1 MFYCET
7 VMVDINV
14 KKLPRHVL
22 EQAVKLR
29 DSPKKIYLTLFQL
42 GKPSTPTEIAKEV
55 DHARAH
61 VHMRLMELEQ
71 MGIVKRVREGRNIKF
86 EVIT

>member
-1 MFYCET
+1 
-7 VMVDINV
+7 MVDINV
-14 KKLPRHVL
+14 EELPRHVL

-29 DSPKKIYLTLFQL
+29 NSPKKIYLALFQL

-61 VHMRLMELEQ
+61 VHMRLIQLET
-71 MGIVKRVREGRNIKF
+71 MGLIKRVREGRNIKF
-86 EVIT
+86 EVIK